1 MWQSAAKSL
10 SYENNMRKVQ
20 RLSLERE
27 YNLSRL
33 EADGN

>member
-10 SYENNMRKVQ
+10 SLNDMRKVQ

-33 EADGN
+33 EADGS